1 MSEENVSVEDTGPA
15 ICIDNGSGMVKAG
28 FAGEVKPKLLFPS
41 IIGKTK
47 PKAKK
52 QQPELKD
59 FYVGDEVA
67 TLMDSLIVKHPI
79 DAGVVNDWD
88 LMEKIWEYTF
98 QQLAVEPEDKKV
110 FLTEPPH
117 NPKENKEN
125 MAEIMFEK
133 FMVGSLHIGMQ
144 AVMSLYAV
152 GKTTGVVLDI
162 GDGVAH
168 TVPVSEGFI
177 IPNNIK
183 RLDLAGR
190 DLTGYLAVLL
200 SQRELNFTTSAEMR
214 TVSKLKEETSYVA
227 FDYEKELEKEAEE
240 LSKEFELPDKTKI
253 RIQQERFKCMEP
265 LFKPVLLELEG
276 SGVPHILTETV
287 MKCDIDIRKELFG
300 NIVLSGG
307 TCSTFGF
314 KERMK
319 KELQKLVTTMKI
331 NVAEKVNEKYAVWQG
346 SAVVAELSNFDGWI
360 SIYDFLEHGVSCIH
374 GLNKED
380 DE

>member
-1 MSEENVSVEDTGPA
+1 MSENESVEETGPA

-28 FAGEVKPKLLFPS
+28 IAGEQNPKLVFPS

-52 QQPELKD
+52 EQPELKD
-59 FYVGDEVA
+59 FYVGSEVA
-67 TLMDSLIVKHPI
+67 SLMEQLIVKHPI

-88 LMEKIWEYTF
+88 LMEKMWEYTF
-98 QQLAVEPEDKKV
+98 QQLGVEPEDKKV
-110 FLTEPPH
+110 LLTEPPH

-133 FMVGSLHIGMQ
+133 FMVGSLHVGMQ

-200 SQRELNFTTSAEMR
+200 SQRELNFTTGAEMR
-214 TVSKLKEETSYVA
+214 TVSKIKEETSYVA
-227 FDYEKELEKEAEE
+227 LDYEKELEKEPEE

-253 RIQQERFKCMEP
+253 KVQQERFKCLEP
-265 LFKPVLLELEG
+265 LFKPFLLELEG

-287 MKCDIDIRKELFG
+287 MKCDIDLRKELFG

-307 TCSTFGF
+307 TCSAFGF

-331 NVAEKVNEKYAVWQG
+331 NIVDKVNEKYAVWQG
-346 SAVVAELSNFDGWI
+346 SSVVAELPNFDGWI
-360 SIYDFLEHGVSCIH
+360 SIDDFLEHGASCIH
-374 GLNKED
+374 GLKKED